1 MKAPGGLKKQKVW
14 RRIPRKG
21 LLGVMIGAVVLLALG
36 KVGLDFYESYRL
48 EQSKNQMAQEAKRA
62 EAEKRKASAA
72 SNPFPNLMEELRKE
86 KQRLAQ
92 KEAELAKKEAFV
104 QGLEQGLQVRAK
116 ELIALEQRLYALS
129 LQAEKTRDERIKAL
143 VGVYENMEPEQA
155 AQAIEGMDTNL
166 AVTLFLRMRKREAG
180 RILEAMD
187 PQKASKISESLAK
200 SQQVSSP
207 IEPAP

>member
-1 MKAPGGLKKQKVW
+1 
-14 RRIPRKG
+14 
-21 LLGVMIGAVVLLALG
+21 MIGAVVLLALG